1 MIELLSLYLAFILG
15 MNNAGLLSGTLVAG
29 GMSYRNSIIIII
41 IGFIIGFVI
50 EGEKIANTLES
61 ISKIDIEI
69 QLVVTSI
76 LLTIFTIIGM
86 PVSMVNLLIA
96 AHIGKALAI
105 NAEIDLTI
113 LASILIAWII
123 APLVTILS
131 SIILYEILKRMVN
144 NISLLSLNKFYSIA
158 TLVTTFYMAYALSA
172 NNIAL
177 LSIDSLSFILPFMAI
192 IGMIN
197 KKVAFV
203 ISEDIVG
210 QSRLTILSTFIAS
223 SSLLWLFTQFSIP
236 ISLTQ
241 MVLAGLIVNNL
252 HKRPRIYNKSKLL
265 MLVTSSILSTITSLL
280 IAYYLPP

>member
-41 IGFIIGFVI
+41 IGFIVGFVI
-50 EGEKIANTLES
+50 EGGKIANTLES

-105 NAEIDLTI
+105 NAEIDLII

-131 SIILYEILKRMVN
+131 SIILYEILKRMIN

-158 TLVTTFYMAYALSA
+158 TLVTTFYMAYTLSA

-177 LSIDSLSFILPFMAI
+177 LSIDSFSFILPFMAI
-192 IGMIN
+192 TGMIN

-223 SSLLWLFTQFSIP
+223 SLLLWLFTQFSIP
-236 ISLTQ
+236 ISLSQ

-252 HKRPRIYNKSKLL
+252 HKRPHIYNKSKLL
-265 MLVTSSILSTITSLL
+265 VLVTSSILSTITSLV